1 MSIHYFDANI
11 IHNAGSNSRR
21 DAKRAI
27 MTHFL
32 LSLLR
37 TSESLRDTLALRT
50 AWIVLLSLG
59 CLVGH
64 AAAADPNEVF
74 TVVLLPDTQFYSEKY
89 PETYVA
95 QTMWIRERA
104 KADNIKFVVCLGD
117 IVQNAHV
124 EKEWLN
130 AYEASHILDGVVP
143 YTAVPGNHDLVTKD
157 KVITRDST
165 LYNKFF
171 GVQRYAKEPWYRGHM
186 GESNDNN
193 YCTFQAAS
201 RDFLILSVEFAP
213 RDEVL
218 AWAAE
223 ICQKH
228 PQHNIILATHSY
240 LNLQG
245 RTTGQAKVADSTT
258 NSGQQMWDKLVR
270 KQPNIF
276 MVACGHVGGVNLLLS
291 KNDAGGQV
299 IEILTDYQNLA
310 KGGEGWLRTMKF
322 VPADNKIFVEAY
334 SPLLKKQNPDSKQT
348 HTIPLDFASLRA
360 PAAAARP

>member
-1 MSIHYFDANI
+1 MLN
-11 IHNAGSNSRR
+11 RR
-21 DAKRAI
+21 GWLAV
-27 MTHFL
+27 
-32 LSLLR
+32 SLLA
-37 TSESLRDTLALRT
+37 LA
-50 AWIVLLSLG
+50 S
-59 CLVGH
+59 
-64 AAAADPNEVF
+64 AASSAADSNEVF
-74 TVVLLPDTQFYSEKY
+74 TLVLLPDTQFYSEKY

-143 YTAVPGNHDLVTKD
+143 YTSVPGNHDLVTKD

-171 GVQRYAKEPWYRGHM
+171 GVGRYEKEPWYRGHL
-186 GESNDNN
+186 GTTNDNN
-193 YCTFQAAS
+193 YCTFEAGG
-201 RDFLILSVEFAP
+201 REFLILSVEFAP

-218 AWAAE
+218 TWASE

-245 RTTGQAKVADSTT
+245 RTTGQAKVADSTA
-258 NSGQQMWDKLVR
+258 NSGEQMWDKLVR

-322 VPADNKIFVEAY
+322 VPAENKIYVEAY
-334 SPLLKKQNPDSKQT
+334 SPLLKKQNLDPKQT
-348 HTIPLDFASLRA
+348 HPIELDFAKLK
-360 PAAAARP
+360 

>member
-1 MSIHYFDANI
+1 MMN
-11 IHNAGSNSRR
+11 RR
-21 DAKRAI
+21 GWVTI
-27 MTHFL
+27 LFV
-32 LSLLR
+32 
-37 TSESLRDTLALRT
+37 AL
-50 AWIVLLSLG
+50 VLLSRTS
-59 CLVGH
+59 
-64 AAAADPNEVF
+64 AAQDAKPADRNEVF

-104 KADNIKFVVCLGD
+104 KADNTKFVVCLGD

-124 EKEWLN
+124 EKEWFN

-143 YTAVPGNHDLVTKD
+143 YTSVPGNHDQVSKNDVL
-157 KVITRDST
+157 TRDTT

-171 GVQRYAKEPWYRGHM
+171 GVKRYEKEPWYRGHM
-186 GESNDNN
+186 GDANDNN
-193 YCTFQAAS
+193 YCTFQAAG

-218 AWAAE
+218 TWAAE
-223 ICQKH
+223 VCQKH

-240 LNLQG
+240 LNLKG

-258 NSGQQMWDKLVR
+258 NSGQQMWDKLVT

-322 VPADNKIFVEAY
+322 VPTENKIYVEAY
-334 SPLLKKQNPDSKQT
+334 SPLLKKQNLDPKHT
-348 HTIPLDFASLRA
+348 HTIDLDFAKLRT
-360 PAAAARP
+360 AAGL